1 MALSEFR
8 FNKKRKHYAYL
19 HKKIGGKRVNILIS
33 TKPVMVRRKYKNKK
47 KKVKV
52 IMTNVP
58 LFHHPNPEK
67 EGQFYLIPVNY
78 VDDAVVSSDILG
90 GTAISYFD
98 AQAGL
103 SVNDKLVKLVA
114 WYDNEVGYSNK
125 VLDLAKHVIL
135 HP

>member
-67 EGQFYLIPVNY
+67 DGQFYLIPVNY
-78 VDDAVVSSDILG
+78 VDDAVVFEEKEYR
-90 GTAISYFD
+90 TWCF
-98 AQAGL
+98 
-103 SVNDKLVKLVA
+103 NKHDKRKVKRI
-114 WYDNEVGYSNK
+114 K
-125 VLDLAKHVIL
+125 KKK
-135 HP
+135 

>member
-1 MALSEFR
+1 VVPELDGKITGISMRVPTADVSLVDVTINLSTAADYEQICETI
-8 FNKKRKHYAYL
+8 RKEAEGAY
-19 HKKIGGKRVNILIS
+19 KGIVA
-33 TKPVMVRRKYKNKK
+33 
-47 KKVKV
+47 
-52 IMTNVP
+52 
-58 LFHHPNPEK
+58 
-67 EGQFYLIPVNY
+67 Y